1 MMRQPAR
8 RAISISTKPCQD
20 LRIRLSQA
28 LVPRALKLALPVS
41 GAYLVVVLGLL
52 AEFLIVGNVLGGPGI
67 AAIGLAGTLAL
78 LLVLSCHAL
87 ELGTQALVA
96 RRYGEGAF
104 KAAGLYLDN
113 AIFLAVVIGVPV
125 TVGLYF
131 LGPEIFS
138 AAEDR
143 QIRVLAFE
151 YFRWRLPSLPMIV
164 VVLVLIGFFNA
175 IGRPQIPMAV
185 YAVILSLNAL
195 LCFLLVGGRGGLPEM
210 GLRGAGL
217 AHTLSTGVG
226 LVIFLT
232 VLTRQYYRREFRV
245 LRFARHF
252 SFGVQRQVLRLSG
265 PIFVQ
270 QFLGNFGMFLFV
282 LINAAVPDGGIS
294 LSASTIA
301 RQIGYLAYL
310 PSIGFGIAAATLVG
324 QFLGARQP
332 HRAAMG
338 ALTCW
343 MIGASLMAA
352 AGVLFIIFR
361 HQLVGLFLR
370 FSGTEGTEAG
380 AADPTA
386 VAELAA
392 LLLIVVGIYQVLE
405 SVSTIIGKALQGAG
419 ETVFVM
425 TAAVSTQWL
434 IFLPVAWV
442 LALPMG
448 LGAYGAIWAF
458 AVQLAVLALILMT
471 KFRAPGWKRRVI

>member
-1 MMRQPAR
+1 MRF
-8 RAISISTKPCQD
+8 
-20 LRIRLSQA
+20 RLSQA
-28 LVPRALKLALPVS
+28 LVPRALKLALPAS

-67 AAIGLAGTLAL
+67 AAVGLAGTLAL

-104 KAAGLYLDN
+104 KAVGLYLDN
-113 AIFLAVVIGVPV
+113 ALFLAVAIGVPV

-131 LGPEIFS
+131 LGPEIFA
-138 AAEDR
+138 AAED
-143 QIRVLAFE
+143 QSIRVLAFE

-195 LCFLLVGGRGGLPEM
+195 LCFLLVGGRGGFPEM

-226 LVIFLT
+226 LVIFFT
-232 VLTRQYYRREFRV
+232 VLTRQHFCREFHV
-245 LRFARHF
+245 LRFGRHF
-252 SFGVQRQVLRLSG
+252 SFAVQKQVLRLAG

-270 QFLGNFGMFLFV
+270 QFFGNFGMFLFV

-332 HRAAMG
+332 RRAAMG

-343 MIGASLMAA
+343 MIGASLMAV
-352 AGVLFIIFR
+352 AGLLFIIFR
-361 HQLVGLFLR
+361 HQFVGVFLM
-370 FSGTEGTEAG
+370 FTGPGEGEAG
-380 AADPTA
+380 AANPEA
-386 VAELAA
+386 VAQLAA
-392 LLLIVVGIYQVLE
+392 AVLIVVGIYQVLE
-405 SVSTIIGKALQGAG
+405 SVNTILGKALQGAG
-419 ETVFVM
+419 ETLFVM
-425 TAAVSTQWL
+425 TAAVGTQWL
-434 IFLPVAWV
+434 IFLPLAWL
-442 LALPMG
+442 LALPLG
-448 LGAYGAIWAF
+448 FGAYGAIWAF
-458 AVQLAVLALILMT
+458 AVQLAVLALIVMA
-471 KFRAPGWKRRVI
+471 KFRSPGWKRRVI